1 MYVWVL
7 LFNTGTDN
15 EGIYTQLVGDRNVVI
30 AFEDEDDAIRYAGYL
45 EAQDFRLPTPERIDQ
60 SEIEEFCRDAGYEY
74 YLVSAGDLYV
84 PPEHNVERTDW
95 QPDEKELIEE
105 FRQRLEGLL

>member
-1 MYVWVL
+1 MDVWVL
-7 LFNTGTDN
+7 LYGVGTDN

-30 AFEDEDDAIRYAGYL
+30 AFEEEEDAIRYAGYL
-45 EAQDFRLPTPERIDQ
+45 EAQDFRVPTPERIPQ

-84 PPEHNVERTDW
+84 PPERNVERTDW
-95 QPDEKELIEE
+95 QPDEKELIED
-105 FRQRLEGLL
+105 FRKRLEKLF